1 MCLCQGVKVLHLLG
15 HVGVPVRPDIG
26 VGVSSVSLLV
36 TNLLEVK
43 LSLGMGGG
51 LDPLPFF
58 FFFFF
63 AEILIYLYM
72 LF

>member
-51 LDPLPFF
+51 L
-58 FFFFF
+58 
-63 AEILIYLYM
+63 ESLI
-72 LF
+72 